1 MKKNMKKLF
10 TIAGMVIGGV
20 ALTNIGAQ
28 AQTSLTDQVQ
38 VTLQFADVMSLSV
51 NSSQTNVTLSYETM
65 EDYLNGVESRQEA
78 HLTVF
83 SINPFQVKVAAQGN
97 NQFGTSGIETESI
110 QVEAVA
116 FDNVTG
122 ITDQA
127 PVNVGVTA
135 QPIFKSN
142 NYSNGGTVDINYS
155 TKGAPGLK
163 GQPVG
168 AHVGQSYTKTFV
180 YSIEAL

>member
-1 MKKNMKKLF
+1 MKKLF
-10 TIAGMVIGGV
+10 VIVSMVAGGLV
-20 ALTNIGAQ
+20 LTHMNTQ
-28 AQTSLTDQVQ
+28 AQTTLTDQVH
-38 VTLQFADVMSLSV
+38 VTLEFSDVMSLTV

-65 EDYLNGVESRQEA
+65 EDYLHGVESRQDA

-83 SINPFQVKVAAQGN
+83 SINPFQVKVAAQGS

-122 ITDQA
+122 IIDQA

-135 QPIFKSN
+135 QPLFKSGD
-142 NYSNGGTVDINYS
+142 YSNGGTVDINYS
-155 TKGAPGLK
+155 TKGSPGLK